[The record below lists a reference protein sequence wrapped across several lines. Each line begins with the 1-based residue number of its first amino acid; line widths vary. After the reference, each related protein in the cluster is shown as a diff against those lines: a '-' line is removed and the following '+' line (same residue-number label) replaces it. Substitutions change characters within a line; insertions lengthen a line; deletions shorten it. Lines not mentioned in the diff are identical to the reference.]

1 MMKTY
6 TFDYTLPA
14 EAEKM
19 AHQAYIMCQDEEM
32 KKLLEGTVLKLRQFL
47 AQDNMVEDADCE
59 GWVRRGDAENAIV
72 FDDDACA
79 VIRDS
84 MLELIELQPKAS
96 VNQERLAIINSCQ
109 ERDCN
114 PTFDSV
120 EQLLTNTSNTW
131 TEIESCEIY

>member
-1 MMKTY
+1 MKTY

-19 AHQAYIMCQDEEM
+19 AHKAYMMCQDEEM
-32 KKLLEGTVLKLRQFL
+32 KRLLEDTVMKLRQFL
-47 AQDNMVEDADCE
+47 AQDNMVEDEDCE
-59 GWVRRGDAENAIV
+59 GWVHRWEAEDAIV
-72 FDDDACA
+72 FDDDDVA

-96 VNQERLAIINSCQ
+96 SNEERLAIINSCQ
-109 ERDCN
+109 ERDGN

-120 EQLLTNTSNTW
+120 EHLLSNTSNTW
-131 TEIESCEIY
+131 TEI

>member
-1 MMKTY
+1 MKTY

-14 EAEKM
+14 EAERA
-19 AHQAYIMCQDEEM
+19 AHKAYMMCQDEEM
-32 KKLLEGTVLKLRQFL
+32 KRLLEETVMKLRQFL
-47 AQDNMVEDADCE
+47 AKDNMVEEEDCY

-72 FDDDACA
+72 FDDDDVA

-96 VNQERLAIINSCQ
+96 VNEERLAIINACQ

-120 EQLLTNTSNTW
+120 EQLLHDTSNTW
-131 TEIESCEIY
+131 TEIEKRR

>member
-1 MMKTY
+1 MKTY

-19 AHQAYIMCQDEEM
+19 AHKAYMMCQDEEM
-32 KKLLEGTVLKLRQFL
+32 KRLLEDTVMKLRQFL
-47 AQDNMVEDADCE
+47 AQDNMVEDEDCE
-59 GWVRRGDAENAIV
+59 GWVHRWEAEDAIV
-72 FDDDACA
+72 FDDDDVA

-96 VNQERLAIINSCQ
+96 SNEERLAIINSCQ
-109 ERDCN
+109 ERDGN

-120 EQLLTNTSNTW
+120 EQLLKSTSNTW
-131 TEIESCEIY
+131 TEI

>member
-19 AHQAYIMCQDEEM
+19 AHKAYMMCQDEEM
-32 KKLLEGTVLKLRQFL
+32 KKLLEETVMKLRQFL
-47 AQDNMVEDADCE
+47 AQDNMVEDEDCE
-59 GWVRRGDAENAIV
+59 GWVRRWEAENAIV
-72 FDDDACA
+72 FDEDDVA

-96 VNQERLAIINSCQ
+96 VNEERLAIINSCQ
-109 ERDCN
+109 ERDGN

-120 EQLLTNTSNTW
+120 EQLLKSTSNTW
-131 TEIESCEIY
+131 TEI

>member
-1 MMKTY
+1 MKTY

-19 AHQAYIMCQDEEM
+19 AHKAFMMCQDEEM
-32 KKLLEGTVLKLRQFL
+32 KKLLEETVMKLRQFL
-47 AQDNMVEDADCE
+47 AQDNMVEDEDCE
-59 GWVRRGDAENAIV
+59 GWVRRWEAEDAIV
-72 FDDDACA
+72 FDDDDVS

-96 VNQERLAIINSCQ
+96 VNEERLAIINSCQ
-109 ERDCN
+109 ERDGN

-120 EQLLTNTSNTW
+120 EQLLKYTSNTW
-131 TEIESCEIY
+131 TEI

>member
-1 MMKTY
+1 MKTY

-19 AHQAYIMCQDEEM
+19 AHQAFLMCQDEEM
-32 KKLLEGTVLKLRQFL
+32 KKLLEETVMKLRQFL
-47 AQDNMVEDADCE
+47 AQDNMVEDEDCE
-59 GWVRRGDAENAIV
+59 GWVRRWEAEDAIV
-72 FDDDACA
+72 FDDDDVA

-96 VNQERLAIINSCQ
+96 VNEERLDIINICQ

-120 EQLLTNTSNTW
+120 EQLLSDTSNTW
-131 TEIESCEIY
+131 TEIEGRR